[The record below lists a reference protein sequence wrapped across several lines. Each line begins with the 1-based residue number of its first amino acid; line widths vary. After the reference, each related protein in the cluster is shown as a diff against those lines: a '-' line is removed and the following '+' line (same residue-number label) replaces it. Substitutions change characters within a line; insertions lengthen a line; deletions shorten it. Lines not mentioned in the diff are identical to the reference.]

1 MPITKV
7 GVMTNPLDLL
17 NPSEYSHNEEQ
28 TRKRLEICHSCDFF
42 YKPVGICKK
51 CGCVMKLKTK
61 LQEATC
67 PLDKW

>member
-17 NPSEYSHNEEQ
+17 NPSQYSHNEEQ

>member
-17 NPSEYSHNEEQ
+17 NPSQYSHNEEQ

-42 YKPVGICKK
+42 YKPVGICRK

>member
-1 MPITKV
+1 
-7 GVMTNPLDLL
+7 MTNPLDLL

-28 TRKRLEICHSCDFF
+28 TKKRLEICGSCEFF
-42 YKPVGICKK
+42 FMGICKK

>member
-42 YKPVGICKK
+42 YKPVGICRK

-67 PLDKW
+67 PIGKW

>member
-67 PLDKW
+67 PIGKW

>member
-17 NPSEYSHNEEQ
+17 NPSQYSHNEEQ

-42 YKPVGICKK
+42 YKPVGICRK

-67 PLDKW
+67 PIGKW